1 MRKLR
6 STVSRLRPRGGS
18 LQFGLLIGVT
28 LTAVAT
34 GAQAATIFSTGFEPP
49 DFTTGPLAGQQ
60 GWVGVGVA
68 GTVETGTVFAGVQAV
83 GFDATGVDTQVLNE
97 VGVPTAGQ
105 GSLVQLS
112 DEFFVG
118 AVNGSVGWS
127 PLAAFGNAGGV
138 GFILINNGV
147 ASLALADSFVGAVP
161 VSIGAWNNYT
171 MDFNFATGIQ
181 SAFVDGALI
190 GTGPLAT
197 ASTDVDAIGLGI
209 FGATGSTAQGFADN
223 LSLTSPVPEPSTWAM
238 LLAGFAALGFLG
250 FRGTRSRGVTA

>member
-1 MRKLR
+1 M
-6 STVSRLRPRGGS
+6 
-18 LQFGLLIGVT
+18 T
-28 LTAVAT
+28 LSAVAT

-60 GWVGVGVA
+60 GWFVGA
-68 GTVETGTVFAGVQAV
+68 GDGGGAVETGTVFAGVQAV
-83 GFDATGVDTQVLNE
+83 GFDTTGVSTQQLDAVD
-97 VGVPTAGQ
+97 VPTAGQ
-105 GSLVQLS
+105 GSLVQVS

-118 AVNGSVGWS
+118 AVNGFAVWA
-127 PLAAFGNAGGV
+127 PLAAFGNAGFLGALE
-138 GFILINNGV
+138 IDNGV
-147 ASLALADSFVGAVP
+147 ATLGLADSSVGAVP

-197 ASTDVDAIGLGI
+197 ASTDVDAIWLGV
-209 FGATGSTAQGFADN
+209 FGASGSTAQGFADN
-223 LSLTSPVPEPSTWAM
+223 LSLTSSVPEPSTWAL
-238 LLAGFAALGFLG
+238 LLAGFAALGFMG

>member
-6 STVSRLRPRGGS
+6 STVSRLGPRGGS
-18 LQFGLLIGVT
+18 LQLGLLIGMT
-28 LTAVAT
+28 LSAVAT

-60 GWVGVGVA
+60 GWTGVG

-83 GFDATGVDTQVLNE
+83 GFDTTGLSTQQLNGL
-97 VGVPTAGQ
+97 GVPTAGQ
-105 GSLVQLS
+105 GSLVQVS
-112 DEFFVG
+112 DEFFVS
-118 AVNGSVGWS
+118 AVNGSADWDVLS
-127 PLAAFGNAGGV
+127 ASGNAG
-138 GFILINNGV
+138 FIGQLEVTNGI
-147 ASLALADSFVGAVP
+147 ASLGLTDSSVGAVP

-197 ASTDVDAIGLGI
+197 ASTNVELIDIGI
-209 FGATGSTAQGFADN
+209 NSASGSTAQGFADN

-238 LLAGFAALGFLG
+238 LLAGFAALGFMG
-250 FRGTRSRGVTA
+250 FRRTRSGGVTA